1 MRHLK
6 PEEYHRLAAQDRAFG
21 SSFVCPAP
29 TREFEGTRPFAAPER
44 PKQDGRKQNAKQGE
58 PI

>member
-6 PEEYHRLAAQDRAFG
+6 PQEYHRLVALDQQLG
-21 SSFVCPAP
+21 FVATPHG
-29 TREFEGTRPFAAPER
+29 REFEGTRPFAAPER
-44 PKQDGRKQNAKQGE
+44 PKQDSRKQNAKQGE